1 MALIPQQ
8 TLITSLIKDIL
19 GDTYTHLRVK
29 RVRIEED
36 LEKQTTTVTCDAN
49 DEISGEQFA
58 ITNTGVGVI
67 DAFFNAMVDRFA
79 AEYPSLQTIR
89 FNSFAVAAQLDT
101 KQQAAGTD
109 AMGEVTLEIAT
120 SDDKIFTFT
129 HASRSVIGSA
139 LITTLLGLEYFI
151 NSERAF
157 VTTYHAL
164 KDARER
170 NRQDLIQRYTGT
182 MAQLVQ
188 NTSYS
193 EVISKIREELG

>member
-8 TLITSLIKDIL
+8 TLITSLIKNIL

-29 RVRIEED
+29 RVRIDED
-36 LEKQTTTVTCDAN
+36 LEQETTTVTCEAT

-89 FNSFAVAAQLDT
+89 FNSFAVNEQLDT
-101 KQQAAGTD
+101 KQQQAGTD
-109 AMGEVTLEIAT
+109 SMGEVTLEIAT
-120 SDDKIFTFT
+120 SDDKIFTFR

-170 NRQDLIQRYTGT
+170 NRQDLIQKYTGT

>member
-8 TLITSLIKDIL
+8 TLITSLIKEIL
-19 GDTYTHLRVK
+19 GDTYTHLHVK
-29 RVRIEED
+29 KVRIEED
-36 LEKQTTTVTCDAN
+36 LEADTTTVYCEATN
-49 DEISGEQFA
+49 ESSGEHFA
-58 ITNTGVGVI
+58 ISKTGVGVI

-79 AEYPSLQTIR
+79 AEYPSLKSIR
-89 FNSFAVAAQLDT
+89 FNSFAVNAQLDT
-101 KQQAAGTD
+101 KQQQAGTD

-120 SDDKIFTFT
+120 SDDKIFTFK

-157 VTTYHAL
+157 VTAHLAL

-170 NRQDLIQRYTGT
+170 NRHDLIQRYTGAL
-182 MAQLVQ
+182 AQLVQ

-193 EVISKIREELG
+193 EVIGKIREEMG